1 MEATG
6 SQLKSSLELI
16 KWLLLGE
23 SSPISPFN
31 NSSCKFVRQ
40 EEESTCDSSFFD
52 DYEQKPQV
60 IDLTTPKPTQSSLFE
75 FESNHT
81 ISNPT
86 NFTSSSESSDSNYN
100 NSISFEF
107 ESNPRKPDLKITP
120 PNKTTELIR
129 LAASTGDSVQTHY
142 RGVRRRPW
150 GKFAAE
156 IRDPNRRGS
165 RIWLGTFE
173 FAVEAAVAYDL
184 AAFRLRGSKAIL
196 NFPLDATKYKLSC
209 ATEQDCGKKRKADG
223 NIDGGEREEKVVK
236 KSEGNVVL
244 TPSYWKAVWD
254 GEDMN
259 SIFKVP
265 LLSPYPT
272 FGFPQLT
279 VK

>member
-1 MEATG
+1 ME
-6 SQLKSSLELI
+6 LKSSLEEI

-40 EEESTCDSSFFD
+40 EEEATCDSSFFD
-52 DYEQKPQV
+52 DYEQKPQI
-60 IDLTTPKPTQSSLFE
+60 IDLTTPKPTKSSLFE
-75 FESNHT
+75 FEFNQT

-100 NSISFEF
+100 NNSFEF

-129 LAASTGDSVQTHY
+129 LAGDSVQMHY

-173 FAVEAAVAYDL
+173 SAVEAAVAYDK

-209 ATEQDCGKKRKADG
+209 ATDQDCGKKRKADG
-223 NIDGGEREEKVVK
+223 SGEKEREGKIVK
-236 KSEGNVVL
+236 KSKGNVVL
-244 TPSYWKAVWD
+244 TPSDWNAVWD
-254 GEDMN
+254 GEDIS
-259 SIFKVP
+259 SIFNVP
-265 LLSPYPT
+265 LLSPLSPHPT

-279 VK
+279 VQ